1 MNKESESKLCKW
13 LVLQYQDF
21 QQEKANPIP
30 TEKDVK
36 NSLAPFWHY
45 DKPST
50 TKFPLNVHIDQFVK
64 VE

>member
-1 MNKESESKLCKW
+1 MNKESESKLHEL

-36 NSLAPFWHY
+36 KFISTILA
-45 DKPST
+45 
-50 TKFPLNVHIDQFVK
+50 L
-64 VE
+64 